1 MVRKLLALRRAE
13 WRPLAAA
20 WAVLWLI
27 DLELRFMSFRR
38 VLEGA
43 DRLSDATAAV
53 PPDVPRARA
62 YARLVDVAARHHV
75 VRARCL
81 HRSLALHR
89 TLRAEGMASVLRVGV
104 HKNNEDLVAHAWV
117 ELAGQVVND
126 RPEAVASFVAL
137 SGTSSASTLAGS
149 SMRSASWR

>member
-1 MVRKLLALRRAE
+1 MRNLLALRRAE
-13 WRPLAAA
+13 WRALVAA
-20 WAVLWLI
+20 WANLWLI

-43 DRLSDATAAV
+43 DRLSGAIAAV
-53 PPDVPRARA
+53 PPDVPRARS
-62 YARLVDVAARHHV
+62 YARWVDVAARHHV

-89 TLRAEGMASVLRVGV
+89 RLRAEGMASVLRVGV
-104 HKNNEDLVAHAWV
+104 RKNNEDLVAHAWV

-137 SGTSSASTLAGS
+137 SGTASASTLAGS
-149 SMRSASWR
+149 FMRGASWR